1 MLNNLQWKYV
11 PIPDR
16 IQIKNFSEALF
27 SDTKYWQK
35 AIACLLLQ
43 KGIETREQAQT
54 FFAPSWGH
62 FHDPF
67 LMKDMDKAVE
77 RILLAIDRKENILIY
92 GDYDVDGTCSVSLL
106 YQFLSQLYSNVST
119 YVPDRYRE
127 GYGVSFLGI
136 DYAEDNGVS
145 LMITLDCG
153 IKAHEK
159 VIYAREKGI
168 EMIITDHHTPSDTL
182 PQAIAVL
189 NPKREDCSYPYKELC
204 GCGIGFK
211 LIQAIQKRL
220 QLPEELPSKYL
231 ELVAL
236 ATCADI
242 VPLTGEN
249 RLLVSLGLQALNQEP
264 SPVMQALLA
273 SAKTPIQVRDL
284 VFVAA
289 PRINA
294 AGRMQ
299 HAQEAV
305 DFLSGEA
312 PEKASTL
319 ETLNSQRKSADEEIT
334 HEALSLIEQHY
345 EEDSPATIVF
355 SPHWHKGVIGIVA
368 SRLIETYYRPT
379 LVFTRSGEV
388 LAASARSVS
397 GYNLYQALVEC
408 KEYLLQF
415 GGHKYA
421 AGLTLLPEN
430 YLPFKQKFQEVVSR
444 TLPAELATPAI
455 TLAMEMPLEKITG
468 AFYNML
474 KCFAPFGPQ
483 NMTPIFFAKKVF
495 AKEITPIGKQKE
507 HLRLQVTDA
516 TGKLSFAA
524 VGFGLSHKKELLQ
537 KGKPF
542 TIAYQLDENHWK
554 GNVSLQLVL
563 KDIVS

>member
-1 MLNNLQWKYV
+1 MPNNLQWKYV

-16 IQIKNFSEALF
+16 IQIKNFSESLF

-106 YQFLSQLYSNVST
+106 YQFLSQLYPNVST

-159 VIYAREKGI
+159 VIYAR
-168 EMIITDHHTPSDTL
+168 
-182 PQAIAVL
+182 
-189 NPKREDCSYPYKELC
+189 DCSYPYKELC

-284 VFVAA
+284 VFVAT

-334 HEALSLIEQHY
+334 HEALSLIEQHH

>member
-273 SAKTPIQVRDL
+273 SAIPPIQVRDL

-294 AGRMQ
+294 A
-299 HAQEAV
+299 
-305 DFLSGEA
+305 
-312 PEKASTL
+312 
-319 ETLNSQRKSADEEIT
+319 RKSADEQIT
-334 HEALSLIEQHY
+334 HEALSLIEQHH
-345 EEDSPATIVF
+345 EADSPATIVF

-397 GYNLYQALVEC
+397 GYNLYEALVEC

-430 YLPFKQKFQEVVSR
+430 YQPFKQKFQEVVSR

-537 KGKPF
+537 QGKPV

>member
-1 MLNNLQWKYV
+1 
-11 PIPDR
+11 
-16 IQIKNFSEALF
+16 
-27 SDTKYWQK
+27 
-35 AIACLLLQ
+35 
-43 KGIETREQAQT
+43 
-54 FFAPSWGH
+54 
-62 FHDPF
+62 
-67 LMKDMDKAVE
+67 
-77 RILLAIDRKENILIY
+77 
-92 GDYDVDGTCSVSLL
+92 
-106 YQFLSQLYSNVST
+106 
-119 YVPDRYRE
+119 
-127 GYGVSFLGI
+127 
-136 DYAEDNGVS
+136 
-145 LMITLDCG
+145 
-153 IKAHEK
+153 
-159 VIYAREKGI
+159 
-168 EMIITDHHTPSDTL
+168 
-182 PQAIAVL
+182 
-189 NPKREDCSYPYKELC
+189 
-204 GCGIGFK
+204 
-211 LIQAIQKRL
+211 
-220 QLPEELPSKYL
+220 
-231 ELVAL
+231 
-236 ATCADI
+236 
-242 VPLTGEN
+242 
-249 RLLVSLGLQALNQEP
+249 
-264 SPVMQALLA
+264 
-273 SAKTPIQVRDL
+273 
-284 VFVAA
+284 
-289 PRINA
+289 
-294 AGRMQ
+294 MQ

-319 ETLNSQRKSADEEIT
+319 ETLNNQRKSADEEIT
-334 HEALSLIEQHY
+334 QQALSLIEQHH

-397 GYNLYQALVEC
+397 GYNLYEALVEC

-430 YLPFKQKFQEVVSR
+430 YQPFKQKFQEVVSR
-444 TLPAELATPAI
+444 TLPAELAIPAI

-474 KCFAPFGPQ
+474 KYFAPFGPQ

-537 KGKPF
+537 QGKPF